1 MSFNLGKN
9 RTHSKQK
16 NLFITKYNDSCLFG
30 HAVAFKIIKC
40 NILHNISLCN
50 KSIWNST
57 VSVKT
62 SSFNVVFTWVA
73 LISLHVS
80 FSLSQTRYFS

>member
-9 RTHSKQK
+9 RTHSIQK
-16 NLFITKYNDSCLFG
+16 NVFIMKYNDSCLFG
-30 HAVAFKIIKC
+30 QVVAFKMIKS

-62 SSFNVVFTWVA
+62 SPFNVVFTWVA
-73 LISLHVS
+73 LISLHAS